1 MNQNEPIFLNLY
13 IRDTDTHCKNTNIVA
28 NQQIMRVK
36 KLISFYENQ
45 HFFQNSYHT
54 QFSKSLIERMFSSF
68 LCLLCRDSDDRH
80 QKTNL
85 IRMMK
90 ETNIQSQV
98 TSTIAGDD
106 GEAVAKSEENA
117 KKKVPE
123 KPNEGLEKPADAG
136 WYVAVVRVNCETRI
150 ADSIRINLNHN
161 HVWFDYW
168 IPKVKVV
175 YIDKRSNKRKVK
187 EKLFLSTFIF
197 CNVSPRQLDNIRFR
211 SDVYKMLT
219 MPGQRKIYQIPDQ
232 VIANY
237 RYFVEN
243 DEEPVLV
250 LSGKN

>member
-1 MNQNEPIFLNLY
+1 
-13 IRDTDTHCKNTNIVA
+13 
-28 NQQIMRVK
+28 
-36 KLISFYENQ
+36 
-45 HFFQNSYHT
+45 
-54 QFSKSLIERMFSSF
+54 
-68 LCLLCRDSDDRH
+68 
-80 QKTNL
+80 
-85 IRMMK
+85 MMK

-106 GEAVAKSEENA
+106 GEAMAKSEENA
-117 KKKVPE
+117 KKMAPKT
-123 KPNEGLEKPADAG
+123 PNEGLEKPADAG

-175 YIDKRSNKRKVK
+175 YIDKRSKKRRVK
-187 EKLFLSTFIF
+187 DKLFLSTFIF
-197 CNVSPRQLDNIRFR
+197 CNVSPSQLDKIRFR

-243 DEEPVLV
+243 DEEPVTAAPIPLKKGIKV
-250 LSGKN
+250 RVVSGSMKGVEAYVQSYNGKKAVIGSEIKYISGATLTISRNLLEIVEES

>member
-1 MNQNEPIFLNLY
+1 MKGLKK
-13 IRDTDTHCKNTNIVA
+13 TD
-28 NQQIMRVK
+28 
-36 KLISFYENQ
+36 
-45 HFFQNSYHT
+45 
-54 QFSKSLIERMFSSF
+54 
-68 LCLLCRDSDDRH
+68 
-80 QKTNL
+80 
-85 IRMMK
+85 
-90 ETNIQSQV
+90 
-98 TSTIAGDD
+98 
-106 GEAVAKSEENA
+106 
-117 KKKVPE
+117 
-123 KPNEGLEKPADAG
+123 DAG

-197 CNVSPRQLDNIRFR
+197 CNVSPRQLDKIRFR

-232 VIANY
+232 VVANY

-243 DEEPVLV
+243 DEEPVTAAPVPLRKGIKV
-250 LSGKN
+250 RVVAGSMKGVEAYVQSYNGKKAVIGSEIKYISGATLTISRNLLEIIEES

>member
-1 MNQNEPIFLNLY
+1 
-13 IRDTDTHCKNTNIVA
+13 
-28 NQQIMRVK
+28 
-36 KLISFYENQ
+36 
-45 HFFQNSYHT
+45 
-54 QFSKSLIERMFSSF
+54 
-68 LCLLCRDSDDRH
+68 
-80 QKTNL
+80 
-85 IRMMK
+85 MMK
-90 ETNIQSQV
+90 ETNIQAQV

-106 GEAVAKSEENA
+106 GEAMGKSEENA
-117 KKKVPE
+117 KKMAPKM
-123 KPNEGLEKPADAG
+123 PNEGLEKPADAG

-175 YIDKRSNKRKVK
+175 YIDKRSNKRRVK

-197 CNVSPRQLDNIRFR
+197 CNVSPRQLDKIRFR

-243 DEEPVLV
+243 DEEPVTAAPCSFEERYQSA
-250 LSGKN
+250 SGVG

>member
-1 MNQNEPIFLNLY
+1 
-13 IRDTDTHCKNTNIVA
+13 
-28 NQQIMRVK
+28 
-36 KLISFYENQ
+36 
-45 HFFQNSYHT
+45 
-54 QFSKSLIERMFSSF
+54 
-68 LCLLCRDSDDRH
+68 
-80 QKTNL
+80 
-85 IRMMK
+85 MMK

-106 GEAVAKSEENA
+106 GEAMAKSEENA
-117 KKKVPE
+117 KEMAPK
-123 KPNEGLEKPADAG
+123 KPNEGLKKPDDAG
-136 WYVAVVRVNCETRI
+136 WYMAVVRVNCETRI

-232 VIANY
+232 VVANY

-243 DEEPVLV
+243 DEEPVTAAPIPLKNRYQSA
-250 LSGKN
+250 SGVG